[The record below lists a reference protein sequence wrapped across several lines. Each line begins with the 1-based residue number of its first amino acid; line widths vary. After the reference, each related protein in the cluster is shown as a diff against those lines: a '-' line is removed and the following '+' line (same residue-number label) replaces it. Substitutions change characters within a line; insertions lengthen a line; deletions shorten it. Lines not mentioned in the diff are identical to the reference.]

1 MALSLD
7 RRSPGTLV
15 VATMNRKNPVLAAV
29 LNFLLFGGGT
39 IYVGRRPGFG
49 LAMTIGGTLAQAIEI
64 SVSPA
69 FGNSIPSL
77 WPLLL
82 GGLVLMKLALAA
94 DAWREAK
101 AS

>member
-1 MALSLD
+1 M
-7 RRSPGTLV
+7 T
-15 VATMNRKNPVLAAV
+15 RKNPLLAAI
-29 LNFLLFGGGT
+29 LNFLLFGAGT
-39 IYVGRRPGFG
+39 IYIGRRPGFG
-49 LAMTIGGTLAQAIEI
+49 LAMTLGGTMAQAIEI

-69 FGNSIPSL
+69 FTNAIPAL
-77 WPLLL
+77 WPFLL